1 MAVTPPS
8 IRKSAPT
15 TYAESADA
23 RYTASFAIS
32 NGSAIRLLGL
42 LVPRT
47 PLTASPCSSPGK
59 RPNIA
64 VSVGPG
70 LRVFTRIP
78 RSTSSALRIRAR
90 WRTAALQVETVEVVG
105 HPLCAPTARLPA
117 RSVFLAACSDPSFK
131 PQMATRAPSLSNS
144 CAAASPIPLLPPVT
158 RIFLSVSLPIV
169 VTPLDYGHAP
179 MRAKKKFR
187 NFPAGDREL
196 NSGFSASQPDQAR
209 CAQSRSRPSS
219 LER

>member
-15 TYAESADA
+15 TYAESSDA
-23 RYTASFAIS
+23 RETASFAIS

-47 PLTASPCSSPGK
+47 AFTASPCSSPGK

-90 WRTAALQVETVEVVG
+90 WLTAALQLETAEVVD
-105 HPLCAPTARLPA
+105 HPLRAPTDEVIITDEPFL
-117 RSVFLAACSDPSFK
+117 RSGKAF
-131 PQMATRAPSLSNS
+131 
-144 CAAASPIPLLPPVT
+144 
-158 RIFLSVSLPIV
+158 
-169 VTPLDYGHAP
+169 
-179 MRAKKKFR
+179 
-187 NFPAGDREL
+187 
-196 NSGFSASQPDQAR
+196 
-209 CAQSRSRPSS
+209 
-219 LER
+219 

>member
-15 TYAESADA
+15 TYAESSDA

-42 LVPRT
+42 LVRRT

-90 WRTAALQVETVEVVG
+90 CTTAALQVETVEVGEVADVRANG
-105 HPLCAPTARLPA
+105 ETSGSKRLLGRLQRPLIQAADSDARAFSVEFLRCGQPDPA
-117 RSVFLAACSDPSFK
+117 VA
-131 PQMATRAPSLSNS
+131 
-144 CAAASPIPLLPPVT
+144 
-158 RIFLSVSLPIV
+158 
-169 VTPLDYGHAP
+169 
-179 MRAKKKFR
+179 
-187 NFPAGDREL
+187 AGDKDVLVR
-196 NSGFSASQPDQAR
+196 QPTHFHH
-209 CAQSRSRPSS
+209 S
-219 LER
+219 

>member
-1 MAVTPPS
+1 MDESLLYLTINNSDKCGAVLGHELFDPHRRRGADRASPLCNEAQAPTAEMAVTPPS

-15 TYAESADA
+15 TYAESSDA

-42 LVPRT
+42 LVRRT
-47 PLTASPCSSPGK
+47 SLTASPCSSPEK

-90 WRTAALQVETVEVVG
+90 WTTAALQGETVEVVG
-105 HPLCAPTARLPA
+105 HPL
-117 RSVFLAACSDPSFK
+117 
-131 PQMATRAPSLSNS
+131 RA
-144 CAAASPIPLLPPVT
+144 VT
-158 RIFLSVSLPIV
+158 DALMITDEPCVS
-169 VTPLDYGHAP
+169 
-179 MRAKKKFR
+179 
-187 NFPAGDREL
+187 
-196 NSGFSASQPDQAR
+196 SGKAF
-209 CAQSRSRPSS
+209 
-219 LER
+219 